1 MEKTYIAIDLKSFYA
16 SVECVERRLDPLKV
30 NLVVADPSR
39 TEKTICLAVSP
50 SLKSYG
56 IGGRARL
63 FEVVQRVENINNE
76 RRWNAPGKRLNGKSF
91 FDPDLKRDSTME
103 VDFIIAPPQMSLYMK
118 ISAKIYGIYLKYVAP
133 EDIFAYS
140 VDEVFIDATDYL
152 KLYNTDAH
160 GFARMMIQDVLR
172 TTGIT
177 ATAGIGTNMFLC
189 KVAMDI
195 VAKHIPADEDGVRI
209 AELNEQTYREE
220 LWAHTPLTD
229 FWRVG
234 RGTAAR
240 IEKIGLYTMGD
251 IARCSL
257 NRKGIGQLYKL
268 LGKNAELLVDHAW
281 GIEPVTIAD
290 VKEYSPDNNSIS
302 TGQVLKEPTD
312 YETTRLITW
321 EMADALSLDLVEKG
335 IVTDQLVLTIGYD
348 RESLASGKYDGEITV
363 DYYGREV
370 PKHAHGTINLGRH
383 TSSTKIITEAAM
395 KLFDGISDR
404 SLFSRR
410 IGIAACNVISEED
423 IPQEEKYEQMSIFDL
438 AENLTGNGDGNAD
451 AAAKGTTKGTADAAA
466 NGSSTGR
473 ADGKKN
479 NESTDAEL
487 AKERAIQEAMLE
499 IKHKYGKNAV
509 VKAKNLSKGGTAIER
524 NGQIGGHKA

>member
-1 MEKTYIAIDLKSFYA
+1 MDKIYIAIDLKSFYA

-30 NLVVADPSR
+30 NLVVADPTR

-63 FEVVQRVENINNE
+63 FEVVQRVENLNNE
-76 RRWNAPGKRLNGKSF
+76 RRWNAPGKRLVGKSF
-91 FDPDLKRDSTME
+91 FYPDLERDKTLE
-103 VDFIIAPPQMSLYMK
+103 VDYIVAPPQMSLYMK
-118 ISAKIYGIYLKYVAP
+118 ISAKIFGIYLKYVAL

-140 VDEVFIDATDYL
+140 IDEVFIDATDYL

-189 KVAMDI
+189 KIAMDI
-195 VAKHIPADEDGVRI
+195 VAKHIPADDDGVRI
-209 AELNEQTYREE
+209 AELDEEKYREL
-220 LWAHTPLTD
+220 LWAHTPITD

-257 NRKGIGQLYKL
+257 NRSGIGQLYKL
-268 LGKNAELLVDHAW
+268 LGKNAELLIDHAW
-281 GIEPVTIAD
+281 GIEPTTIAD

-335 IVTDQLVLTIGYD
+335 VVTNQLVLTIGYD
-348 RESLASGKYDGEITV
+348 RESLAGGNYTGEISI
-363 DYYGREV
+363 DFYGREV
-370 PKHAHGTINLGRH
+370 PKHAHGSINLERH
-383 TSSTKIITEAAM
+383 TSSTRIITEATM
-395 KLFDGISDR
+395 KLFDTIAGTG
-404 SLFSRR
+404 LLSRR
-410 IGIAACNVISEED
+410 IGIAACNVIREED
-423 IPQEEKYEQMSIFDL
+423 IPAEEKYEQMSIFDL
-438 AENLTGNGDGNAD
+438 TEQGEEQDAD
-451 AAAKGTTKGTADAAA
+451 DDRL
-466 NGSSTGR
+466 S
-473 ADGKKN
+473 
-479 NESTDAEL
+479 
-487 AKERAIQEAMLE
+487 KERALQEAMLE

-509 VKAKNLSKGGTAIER
+509 VKAKNLNKGGTAIER

>member
-1 MEKTYIAIDLKSFYA
+1 MERIYVAIDLKSFYA
-16 SVECVERRLDPLKV
+16 SVECVERKLDALKV

-39 TEKTICLAVSP
+39 TDKTICLAVSP

-56 IGGRARL
+56 IPGRARL
-63 FEVVQRVENINNE
+63 FEVKQRVEYINNE
-76 RRWNAPGKRLNGKSF
+76 RRWNAPGKNLKGKSYF
-91 FDPDLKRDSTME
+91 SQELEEDPSLA

-152 KLYNTDAH
+152 KLYNTTAH
-160 GFARMMIQDVLR
+160 GFARMLIQDVLR

-177 ATAGIGTNMFLC
+177 ATAGIGTNMYLC

-209 AELNEQTYREE
+209 AELDEQKYKDE
-220 LWAHTPLTD
+220 LWQHTPITD

-234 RGTAAR
+234 GGTAAR
-240 IEKIGLYTMGD
+240 IAKIGLYTMGD

-257 NRKGIGQLYKL
+257 NRKGIGQLYKI
-268 LGKNAELLVDHAW
+268 LGKNAELLIDHAW
-281 GIEPVTIAD
+281 GIEPATIAD
-290 VKEYSPDNNSIS
+290 VKGYCPDNNSIS
-302 TGQVLKEPTD
+302 TGQVLKEPTG

-335 IVTDQLVLTIGYD
+335 VVTDQIVLTIGYD
-348 RESLASGKYDGEITV
+348 RESLEGGNYHGDITI
-363 DYYGREV
+363 DFYGREV
-370 PKHAHGTINLGRH
+370 PKHAHGTVNLERH
-383 TSSTKIITEAAM
+383 TSSAKIITEAVM
-395 KLFDGISDR
+395 KLFDSIAGKD
-404 SLFSRR
+404 LLSRR
-410 IGIAACNVISEED
+410 IGIAACNVIREED
-423 IPQEEKYEQMSIFDL
+423 IPAEERFEQMSIFDL
-438 AENLTGNGDGNAD
+438 EDKQEVKSAGD
-451 AAAKGTTKGTADAAA
+451 
-466 NGSSTGR
+466 
-473 ADGKKN
+473 
-479 NESTDAEL
+479 EEL
-487 AKERAIQEAMLE
+487 AKERALQEAMLE

>member
-1 MEKTYIAIDLKSFYA
+1 MERIYVAIDLKSFYA
-16 SVECVERRLDPLKV
+16 SVECVERKLDALKV
-30 NLVVADPSR
+30 NLVVADPTR
-39 TEKTICLAVSP
+39 TDKTICLAVSP

-56 IGGRARL
+56 IPGRARL
-63 FEVVQRVENINNE
+63 FEVNQKVEYINNE
-76 RRWNAPGKRLNGKSF
+76 RRWKAPGKRLSGKSF
-91 FDPDLKRDSTME
+91 FDADLKRDPSLA
-103 VDFIIAPPQMSLYMK
+103 VDFIIAPPQMALYMK

-140 VDEVFIDATDYL
+140 VDEVFIDATNYL
-152 KLYNTDAH
+152 ELYNTTAH
-160 GFARMMIQDVLR
+160 GFARMLIQDVLR

-209 AELNEQTYREE
+209 AELDEEKFKDE
-220 LWAHTPLTD
+220 LWTHTPITD

-240 IEKIGLYTMGD
+240 ISKIGLYTMGD

-257 NRKGIGQLYKL
+257 NRNGIGQLYKL
-268 LGKNAELLVDHAW
+268 LGKNAELLIDHAW
-281 GIEPVTIAD
+281 GIEPTTIAD
-290 VKEYSPDNNSIS
+290 VKAYSPDNNSIS

-312 YETTRLITW
+312 HDTTRLITW

-335 IVTDQLVLTIGYD
+335 VVTDQLVLTIGYD
-348 RESLASGKYDGEITV
+348 RESLAGGSYDGEITV

-370 PKHAHGTINLGRH
+370 PKHAHGTISLGKH
-383 TSSTKIITEAAM
+383 TSSTRIITEAAM
-395 KLFDGISDR
+395 KLFDSIAGGN
-404 SLFSRR
+404 LLSRR
-410 IGIAACNVISEED
+410 IGIAACNVIRED
-423 IPQEEKYEQMSIFDL
+423 EIPREEKYEQMSIFDL
-438 AENLTGNGDGNAD
+438 ADNSEKQNAED
-451 AAAKGTTKGTADAAA
+451 
-466 NGSSTGR
+466 
-473 ADGKKN
+473 
-479 NESTDAEL
+479 EEL
-487 AKERAIQEAMLE
+487 AKERALQEAMLE

-509 VKAKNLSKGGTAIER
+509 VKAKNLNKGGTAIER

>member
-1 MEKTYIAIDLKSFYA
+1 MDKIYIAIDLKSFYA

-30 NLVVADPSR
+30 NLVVADPTR

-63 FEVVQRVENINNE
+63 FEVVQRVENLNNE
-76 RRWNAPGKRLNGKSF
+76 RRWNAPGKRLVGKSF
-91 FDPDLKRDSTME
+91 FYPDLERDKTLE
-103 VDFIIAPPQMSLYMK
+103 VDYIVAPPQMSLYMK
-118 ISAKIYGIYLKYVAP
+118 ISAKIFGIYLKYVAP

-140 VDEVFIDATDYL
+140 IDEVFIDATDYL

-189 KVAMDI
+189 KIAMDI
-195 VAKHIPADEDGVRI
+195 VAKHIPADDDGVRI
-209 AELNEQTYREE
+209 AELDEEKYREL
-220 LWAHTPLTD
+220 LWAHMPITD

-257 NRKGIGQLYKL
+257 NRSGIGQLYKL
-268 LGKNAELLVDHAW
+268 LGKNAELLIDHAW
-281 GIEPVTIAD
+281 GIEPTTIAD

-335 IVTDQLVLTIGYD
+335 VVTNQLVLTIGYD
-348 RESLASGKYDGEITV
+348 RESLAGGNYTGEISI
-363 DYYGREV
+363 DFYGREV
-370 PKHAHGTINLGRH
+370 PKHAHGSINLERH
-383 TSSTKIITEAAM
+383 TSSTRIITEATM
-395 KLFDGISDR
+395 KLFDTIAGTG
-404 SLFSRR
+404 LLSRR
-410 IGIAACNVISEED
+410 IGIAACNVIREED
-423 IPQEEKYEQMSIFDL
+423 IPAEEKYEQMSIFDL
-438 AENLTGNGDGNAD
+438 TEQGEEQDAD
-451 AAAKGTTKGTADAAA
+451 DDRL
-466 NGSSTGR
+466 S
-473 ADGKKN
+473 
-479 NESTDAEL
+479 
-487 AKERAIQEAMLE
+487 KERALQEAMLE

-509 VKAKNLSKGGTAIER
+509 VKAKNLNKGGTAIER

>member
-1 MEKTYIAIDLKSFYA
+1 MDKIYIAIDLKSFYA

-30 NLVVADPSR
+30 NLVVADPTR

-63 FEVVQRVENINNE
+63 FEVVQRVENLNNE
-76 RRWNAPGKRLNGKSF
+76 RRWNAPGKRLVGKSF
-91 FDPDLKRDSTME
+91 FYPDLERDKTLE
-103 VDFIIAPPQMSLYMK
+103 VDYIVAPPQMSLYMK
-118 ISAKIYGIYLKYVAP
+118 ISAKIFGIYLKYVAP

-140 VDEVFIDATDYL
+140 IDEVFIDATDYL

-189 KVAMDI
+189 KIAMDI
-195 VAKHIPADEDGVRI
+195 VAKHIPADDDGVRI
-209 AELNEQTYREE
+209 AELDEEKYREL
-220 LWAHTPLTD
+220 LWAHTPITD

-257 NRKGIGQLYKL
+257 NRSGIGQLYKL
-268 LGKNAELLVDHAW
+268 LGKNAELLIDHAW
-281 GIEPVTIAD
+281 GIEPTTIAD

-335 IVTDQLVLTIGYD
+335 VVTNQLVLTIGYD
-348 RESLASGKYDGEITV
+348 RESLAGGNYTGEISI
-363 DYYGREV
+363 DFYGREV
-370 PKHAHGTINLGRH
+370 PKHAHGSINLERH
-383 TSSTKIITEAAM
+383 TSSTRIITEATM
-395 KLFDGISDR
+395 KLFDTIAGTG
-404 SLFSRR
+404 LLSRR
-410 IGIAACNVISEED
+410 IGIAACNVIREED
-423 IPQEEKYEQMSIFDL
+423 IPAEEKYEQMSIFDL
-438 AENLTGNGDGNAD
+438 TEQGEEQDAD
-451 AAAKGTTKGTADAAA
+451 DDRL
-466 NGSSTGR
+466 S
-473 ADGKKN
+473 
-479 NESTDAEL
+479 
-487 AKERAIQEAMLE
+487 KERALQEAMLE

-509 VKAKNLSKGGTAIER
+509 VKAKNLNKGGTAIER

>member
-1 MEKTYIAIDLKSFYA
+1 MMAKTYIAIDLKSFYA
-16 SVECVERRLDPLKV
+16 SVECVERKLDPLKV

-56 IGGRARL
+56 ISGRARL
-63 FEVVQRVENINNE
+63 FEVVQRVEFINNE
-76 RRWNAPGKRLNGKSF
+76 RRWKAPGKRLKGKSF
-91 FDPDLKRDSTME
+91 FYPEIQSDPSLA
-103 VDFIIAPPQMSLYMK
+103 VDYIVAPPQMSLYMK

-152 KLYNTDAH
+152 KLYNTTAH
-160 GFARMMIQDVLR
+160 GFARMLIQDVLR

-189 KVAMDI
+189 KIAMDI
-195 VAKHIPADEDGVRI
+195 VAKHIPADDDGVRI
-209 AELNEQTYREE
+209 AELDEERYKEE
-220 LWAHTPLTD
+220 LWTHTPLTD

-234 RGTAAR
+234 RGTASR

-257 NRKGIGQLYKL
+257 NRSGIGQLYKL
-268 LGKNAELLVDHAW
+268 LGKNAELLIDHAW
-281 GIEPVTIAD
+281 GIEPTTIAD
-290 VKEYSPDNNSIS
+290 VKEYSPDNNSVS

-321 EMADALSLDLVEKG
+321 EMADVLSLDLVEKG
-335 IVTDQLVLTIGYD
+335 IVTNQLVLTIGYD
-348 RESLASGKYDGEITV
+348 RESLAGGKYTGEITI

-370 PKHAHGTINLGRH
+370 PKHAHGTINLERH
-383 TSSTKIITEAAM
+383 TSSTKVITEAAM
-395 KLFDGISDR
+395 KLFDSIAEEG
-404 SLFSRR
+404 LFSRR
-410 IGIAACNVISEED
+410 IGIAACNVIREED
-423 IPQEEKYEQMSIFDL
+423 IPENEKYEQMSLFDL
-438 AENLTGNGDGNAD
+438 EDSKDQKAED
-451 AAAKGTTKGTADAAA
+451 
-466 NGSSTGR
+466 
-473 ADGKKN
+473 
-479 NESTDAEL
+479 EQL
-487 AKERAIQEAMLE
+487 AKERALQEAMLE

-509 VKAKNLSKGGTAIER
+509 VKAKNLNKGGTAIER
-524 NGQIGGHKA
+524 NSQIGGHKA

>member
-1 MEKTYIAIDLKSFYA
+1 MERIYVAIDLKSFYA
-16 SVECVERRLDPLKV
+16 SVECVERKLDALKV

-39 TEKTICLAVSP
+39 TDKTICLAVSP

-56 IGGRARL
+56 IPGRARL
-63 FEVVQRVENINNE
+63 FEVNQKVEYINNE
-76 RRWNAPGKRLNGKSF
+76 RRWKAPGKRLNGKSF
-91 FDPDLKRDSTME
+91 FDPDLKRDPSLA

-140 VDEVFIDATDYL
+140 VDEVFIDATNYL
-152 KLYNTDAH
+152 KLYNTTAH
-160 GFARMMIQDVLR
+160 GFARMLIQDVLR

-209 AELNEQTYREE
+209 AELDEERYKEE
-220 LWAHTPLTD
+220 LWSHTPITD

-240 IEKIGLYTMGD
+240 ISKIGLYTMGD

-257 NRKGIGQLYKL
+257 NRNAIGQLYKL
-268 LGKNAELLVDHAW
+268 MGKNAELLIDHAW
-281 GIEPVTIAD
+281 GIEPTTIAD
-290 VKEYSPDNNSIS
+290 VKAYSPDNNSIS

-312 YETTRLITW
+312 HETTRLITW

-335 IVTDQLVLTIGYD
+335 VVTDQIVLTIGYD
-348 RESLASGKYDGEITV
+348 RESLAGGSYDGEITV

-370 PKHAHGTINLGRH
+370 PKHAHGTISLGRH
-383 TSSTKIITEAAM
+383 TSSTRIITEAAM
-395 KLFDGISDR
+395 RLFDSIAGEK
-404 SLFSRR
+404 LLSRR
-410 IGIAACNVISEED
+410 IGIAACNVIREED
-423 IPQEEKYEQMSIFDL
+423 IPAEEKYEQMSIFDL
-438 AENLTGNGDGNAD
+438 AEDKEKQD
-451 AAAKGTTKGTADAAA
+451 AED
-466 NGSSTGR
+466 
-473 ADGKKN
+473 
-479 NESTDAEL
+479 EEL
-487 AKERAIQEAMLE
+487 AKERALQQAMLE

-509 VKAKNLSKGGTAIER
+509 VKAKNLNKGGTAIER